1 MRLPRLL
8 AAVALGAG
16 FVAVGAALP
25 VGPDQAAAATA
36 KPAKATNACG
46 IKALPLALGNS
57 WTFIAAAPPQE
68 ATPQQK
74 QFLPPQPKQVV
85 ITVADIK
92 PAEKAGLTT
101 VSLTEDVDG
110 RIINSTIT
118 CAPNGS
124 TFTISPDSILY
135 AGEPGG
141 WYGLEFP
148 TWTTSGPTWATAAG
162 KFLPEWRE
170 DVKATWKRVDA
181 DKSSGTLELE
191 HAYTVEP
198 IEPVGT
204 AAGTYDAYKLIIEI
218 TGRVGIDKPVK
229 ADKPMELP
237 ANWVN
242 ALWLADGVGPV
253 QILNSYAHM
262 YSLKTLKLAQ

>member
-8 AAVALGAG
+8 TAVALGAG
-16 FVAVGAALP
+16 LLAAGAALP
-25 VGPDQAAAATA
+25 TGHERAVAATA
-36 KPAKATNACG
+36 KPTNACG
-46 IKALPLALGNS
+46 LKALPLAIGNS

-92 PAEKAGLTT
+92 PGVDKKAGLTT

-110 RIINSTIT
+110 HIINSTIT
-118 CAPNGS
+118 CTANGA
-124 TFTISPDSILY
+124 TFTISPDSMLY

-141 WYGLEFP
+141 WSGLEFP
-148 TWTTSGPTWATAAG
+148 TWTSSGPTWATAAG

-170 DVKATWKRVDA
+170 DVKATWKRIDA
-181 DKSSGTLELE
+181 DKSSGTLEIE
-191 HAYTVEP
+191 HAFTVE
-198 IEPVGT
+198 EPESIGT
-204 AAGTYDAYKLIIEI
+204 SAGTFLAHKLIVEV

-237 ANWVN
+237 ANWIN
-242 ALWLADGVGPV
+242 ALWLADDVGPV
-253 QILNSYAHM
+253 QILNSYAHL